1 MYSLRLSAVAAAA
14 AFASLLTVVG
24 AHAQPGPAPG
34 TLSPEQREEIW
45 RRMTPEQRENLWRQM
60 TPDQKGNVIRQL
72 TPEQRDA
79 IRERMTPEQ
88 REQFR
93 QRMMERRDQR
103 MLDGGAHRL
112 SPEERQRLREQ
123 IYESNRG
130 FGGPGEGPR
139 RGGGQRGKEDRS
151 R

>member
-1 MYSLRLSAVAAAA
+1 MNLLPSRLAVASIALMLSIGSA
-14 AFASLLTVVG
+14 L
-24 AHAQPGPAPG
+24 AQPGG
-34 TLSPEQREEIW
+34 LSPQQREEIW

-60 TPDQKGNVIRQL
+60 TPEQKGNVIRQL
-72 TPEQRDA
+72 TPEQRAA

-93 QRMMERRDQR
+93 QRMLERRDQR
-103 MLDGGAHRL
+103 VLEGGTYRL

-130 FGGPGEGPR
+130 FGGPGERRP
-139 RGGGQRGKEDRS
+139 RGGGQRGKEGGAR
-151 R
+151 

>member
-1 MYSLRLSAVAAAA
+1 MKPPRLLALAAIVLLMAV
-14 AFASLLTVVG
+14 SG
-24 AHAQPGPAPG
+24 ARAQPGPAPG
-34 TLSPEQREEIW
+34 ALSAEQREEIW

-103 MLDGGAHRL
+103 MLEGGPHRL

-130 FGGPGEGPR
+130 FGGPGERPR
-139 RGGGQRGKEDRS
+139 RGGGQRSKDGGS

>member
-1 MYSLRLSAVAAAA
+1 MNPPRFLVLAAVAM
-14 AFASLLTVVG
+14 LLSVAG
-24 AHAQPGPAPG
+24 ARAQPGPAAG
-34 TLSPEQREEIW
+34 ALSPEQREEIW

-60 TPDQKGNVIRQL
+60 TPEQKGNVIRQL

-103 MLDGGAHRL
+103 MLEGGAHRL

-130 FGGPGEGPR
+130 FGGPGERPP
-139 RGGGQRGKEDRS
+139 RGGGQRGKEGGS

>member
-1 MYSLRLSAVAAAA
+1 MKLPRSLVLAAVAMLVSVA
-14 AFASLLTVVG
+14 G
-24 AHAQPGPAPG
+24 ARAQPGPAAG
-34 TLSPEQREEIW
+34 ALSPEQREEIW

-60 TPDQKGNVIRQL
+60 TPEQKGSVIRQL

-103 MLDGGAHRL
+103 MLEGGPHRL

-130 FGGPGEGPR
+130 FGGPGERPA
-139 RGGGQRGKEDRS
+139 RGGGQRGKEGGS

>member
-1 MYSLRLSAVAAAA
+1 MKPLRLLVLAAVA
-14 AFASLLTVVG
+14 LLVSVAG
-24 AHAQPGPAPG
+24 VRAQPGPAAG
-34 TLSPEQREEIW
+34 GLSAEQREEIW

-103 MLDGGAHRL
+103 MLEGGPHRL

-123 IYESNRG
+123 IYESHRG
-130 FGGPGEGPR
+130 FGGSGEQPP
-139 RGGGQRGKEDRS
+139 RGGGPRGKEDRS